1 MRYGNS
7 DQLERKRASNS
18 CIITLQPILFY
29 LQGIRRMWVECIFGG
44 NVTLAVHAD
53 VKTVKALQSRVPK
66 VSDEDCGFLERKMED
81 RTLFPTIE
89 DAGTR
94 TDIWKRLRVVDTPI
108 PTLHT
113 FFQDIH
119 FLGVARKVMQTLLP
133 PSEPWQSKNKTT
145 IDEELGGQYLMAAT
159 ASLRERKLRIQ
170 QGLHELWR
178 FSFQYG
184 LDMVGAARRQRHKAT
199 RLRGSIPPLDE
210 SAAVDRQALCR
221 HFFWLAGGQ
230 GFKVPTIAGLEP
242 HAISL
247 PTPQAREG
255 VEIANQDEPV
265 HGRCGI
271 PYADTV
277 DADRLALA
285 DDRLREPWG
294 GQGVTAGFLRRSQ
307 FHAFFGYLVEANGN
321 NQTRPF
327 TNNSAPTDAAEIV
340 DGEMTDQAMDDGTL
354 SPRLSPGLHTGS
366 PPDWSTF
373 LSDIGLASLDMVPSN
388 LEVNVIIPRHEPKR
402 ISLPNDAAS
411 INAFLDGLKLRRFS
425 FYADNNRPIF
435 EDDVYMWHR
444 RNPLEI
450 LHARLTEESVR
461 EYTTSEVNRL
471 KRRRNDVAETLDEV
485 ATWVEQQRVRLS
497 TGATPFTWNIQEEEG
512 EL

>member
-1 MRYGNS
+1 SPPLLGSSRMQYPCRH
-7 DQLERKRASNS
+7 RKRVREWKLPTRMSLFTDVVGYRML
-18 CIITLQPILFY
+18 TLWMPI
-29 LQGIRRMWVECIFGG
+29 
-44 NVTLAVHAD
+44 
-53 VKTVKALQSRVPK
+53 AL
-66 VSDEDCGFLERKMED
+66 
-81 RTLFPTIE
+81 
-89 DAGTR
+89 
-94 TDIWKRLRVVDTPI
+94 
-108 PTLHT
+108 
-113 FFQDIH
+113 
-119 FLGVARKVMQTLLP
+119 
-133 PSEPWQSKNKTT
+133 PWQMIGSGS
-145 IDEELGGQYLMAAT
+145 LG
-159 ASLRERKLRIQ
+159 
-170 QGLHELWR
+170 
-178 FSFQYG
+178 
-184 LDMVGAARRQRHKAT
+184 
-199 RLRGSIPPLDE
+199 
-210 SAAVDRQALCR
+210 
-221 HFFWLAGGQ
+221 
-230 GFKVPTIAGLEP
+230 
-242 HAISL
+242 
-247 PTPQAREG
+247 
-255 VEIANQDEPV
+255 
-265 HGRCGI
+265 
-271 PYADTV
+271 
-277 DADRLALA
+277 
-285 DDRLREPWG
+285 G

-461 EYTTSEVNRL
+461 EYTTSE
-471 KRRRNDVAETLDEV
+471 
-485 ATWVEQQRVRLS
+485 
-497 TGATPFTWNIQEEEG
+497 
-512 EL
+512 